1 MMGRDELAT
10 HEFRQ
15 HGRDYRFSC
24 DGWEDIEVARK
35 EGWEA
40 ISSWGLDGWDLA
52 IWPYVV
58 ISFRNVGDGLP
69 RRAYQMRTT
78 CEGDTTVYGFATTE
92 DRDAAIDYL
101 FLWYAVGHR
110 LEEILANEGLTYDR
124 DALDAASLTV
134 EERFRGPFSWKRL
147 EASESEVTA

>member
-1 MMGRDELAT
+1 
-10 HEFRQ
+10 
-15 HGRDYRFSC
+15 
-24 DGWEDIEVARK
+24 
-35 EGWEA
+35 
-40 ISSWGLDGWDLA
+40 
-52 IWPYVV
+52 
-58 ISFRNVGDGLP
+58 
-69 RRAYQMRTT
+69 
-78 CEGDTTVYGFATTE
+78 VYGFATTE